1 MFVSLAF
8 IAAAQAGVVI
18 PLGKAPRIIEQP
30 RAPIE
35 TAGPRWALACK
46 DSDDW
51 EKPAPPVR
59 IHANTY
65 LVGTCG
71 ISSILITGSQGHVLI
86 DGGTEQGADL
96 IADNIRRLG
105 YRVEDI
111 RFILHSHEHFDHVG
125 GIAKLQRLSGA
136 MVISSVPAKKVLE
149 TGTPSADDPQSG
161 TLKPFPPASVG
172 RTIVDGQ
179 EVRLGNL
186 MLTAMATPGHTP
198 GALSWRWVSC
208 DGGVC
213 RTIVY
218 ADSLSPVSS
227 PNYRFS
233 DHPAYLAA
241 YRASIARIAAS
252 PCEILITP
260 HPSASRMPVRFSLGR
275 PLLDEKAFRDYAAGM
290 TKNLDDRLAKEAA
303 SKWASASPSPARA
316 RRARRSRLPAIS
328 SPTAPIRRS
337 WSPTNRMNRSQTSG

>member
-46 DSDDW
+46 DWDDW
-51 EKPAPPVR
+51 NKPAPPVR

-71 ISSILITGSQGHVLI
+71 ISSILVTGSQGHVLI

-96 IADNIRRLG
+96 IAANIRRLG

-125 GIAKLQRLSGA
+125 GISKLQRMSGA
-136 MVISSVPAKKVLE
+136 TLIASAPAAKVFAS
-149 TGTPSADDPQSG
+149 GAASADDPQAG
-161 TLKPFPPASVG
+161 MHQPFPAANVG
-172 RTIVDGQ
+172 RLIRDGE

-218 ADSLSPVSS
+218 ADSLTPISRDD
-227 PNYRFS
+227 YRFS
-233 DHPAYLAA
+233 DHGAYLAA
-241 YRASIARIAAS
+241 YRASIAKVAAT
-252 PCEILITP
+252 PCEILVTP
-260 HPSASRMPVRFSLGR
+260 HPSASRMRERLALGE
-275 PLLDEKAFRDYAAGM
+275 PLFDTDACRNYAAALSRQLDE
-290 TKNLDDRLAKEAA
+290 RLAKEA
-303 SKWASASPSPARA
+303 
-316 RRARRSRLPAIS
+316 
-328 SPTAPIRRS
+328 PTK
-337 WSPTNRMNRSQTSG
+337 

>member
-1 MFVSLAF
+1 MFASLAF
-8 IAAAQAGVVI
+8 FLAAQGISI
-18 PLGKAPRIIEQP
+18 PLGKPPRIIEQP

-35 TAGPRWALACK
+35 TAGPRWAAAC
-46 DSDDW
+46 DGSDDW
-51 EKPAPPVR
+51 TKPAPPVR
-59 IHANTY
+59 VHANTY
-65 LVGTCG
+65 MVGTCG
-71 ISSILITGSQGHVLI
+71 ISSILIVGDQGDILI
-86 DGGTEQGADL
+86 DGGPEEAADL
-96 IADNIRRLG
+96 IAANIRRLG

-111 RFILHSHEHFDHVG
+111 RFMLHSHEHPDHVG

-136 MVISSVPAKKVLE
+136 TLISSVPAKKVLE
-149 TGTPSADDPQSG
+149 SGTLSADDPQSG
-161 TLKPFPPASVG
+161 TLRPFPPASVG

-233 DHPAYLAA
+233 EHPQYLAA
-241 YRASIARIAAS
+241 YRASIAKIAAS
-252 PCEILITP
+252 PCEILVTP
-260 HPSASRMPVRFSLGR
+260 HPGAGKMPERFALGKA
-275 PLLDEKAFRDYAAGM
+275 LFDENACKDYAAQR
-290 TKNLDDRLAKEAA
+290 TKDLDERLAKEAA
-303 SKWASASPSPARA
+303 TK
-316 RRARRSRLPAIS
+316 
-328 SPTAPIRRS
+328 
-337 WSPTNRMNRSQTSG
+337 